1 MVIVGPIVVLVN
13 VGLVMVVI
21 VGLMVVAVGLTVVN
35 PGGIDTVIVGLM
47 VVAVG
52 LTVVNPGGIV
62 TVTVGLMV
70 VAVVFA
76 VVVVAGGCV
85 VVVTGGC
92 VVVTGFAVFVVAGG
106 VVVFDWVFGG
116 AVVVP
121 EVAVSV
127 TVPVCSDISSFSGLA
142 VRPQPDIKKM
152 AKTRVNTRKTTI
164 TELTLFFMASS
175 PLNKIKTCKPPQK
188 IHIYPHISIGHRS
201 LSGSLSLCLIY

>member
-1 MVIVGPIVVLVN
+1 MVVIVGPIVVLVN
-13 VGLVMVVI
+13 VGLVMLI
-21 VGLMVVAVGLTVVN
+21 VGLMVVVGFTV
-35 PGGIDTVIVGLM
+35 
-47 VVAVG
+47 
-52 LTVVNPGGIV
+52 VVNPGGIV

-70 VAVVFA
+70 VAVGFT
-76 VVVVAGGCV
+76 VVVVAGGSVV
-85 VVVTGGC
+85 VVVTAIMVV
-92 VVVTGFAVFVVAGG
+92 VVVTAVVVAGG
-106 VVVFDWVFGG
+106 VVVFAWVFGG

-127 TVPVCSDISSFSGLA
+127 TVPVCSDRSLFSGLA
-142 VRPQPDIKKM
+142 VRPQPDIEKM

-201 LSGSLSLCLIY
+201 LSGSLSLCLI